1 MSTIAAIS
9 TPNAAGG
16 IGIVRLSGENA
27 IEIAAKCFRPVSGK
41 SVTSMKGYTAAYG
54 TVSDGAE
61 ELDDGVLLVYRAPHS
76 YTGENTAELCCHGGL
91 FILQKVLRTVLSLGA
106 EPAGPGEFTKRAY
119 LNGKMDLSQA
129 ESVMNVISA
138 QGEQALTAARN
149 TLKGN
154 VSKKINDVTSSLIAA
169 AAALA
174 AWADYPDED
183 IPAVQN
189 DALRETLV
197 KNGKELESLIRRYDA
212 GRTVTQGVNTV
223 ICGKPNVGKSTLMNL
238 LTGFDRSIVTSVAG
252 TTRDVVEETVRVGS
266 TVLRLAD
273 TAGLHETSDIVES
286 IGVNIAKER
295 IDSADLVLAVFDV
308 SRELTE
314 EDKEL
319 IEICR
324 DKKCIA
330 VINKT
335 DLEHRMSTEEV
346 KKNIPC
352 VIEISAGKGDCLPL
366 LEEALMKLL
375 GTEGL
380 DFNQEILAGERQRE
394 CCVKALDNI
403 NEGIAAID
411 AGLTAD
417 AVNVSIDCAVE
428 ALLTL
433 TGKKASEEIVNEVF
447 RSFCV
452 GK

>member
-27 IEIAAKCFRPVSGK
+27 IEIAAKCFHPVSGK
-41 SVTSMKGYTAAYG
+41 DVTAMKGYTAAYG
-54 TVSDGAE
+54 TVWDGE
-61 ELDDGVLLVYRAPHS
+61 NEIDDGVLLIYRAPHS
-76 YTGENTAELCCHGGL
+76 YTGEDTAELCCHGGL
-91 FILQKVLRTVLSLGA
+91 FIMQKVLRTVLSLGA
-106 EPAGPGEFTKRAY
+106 QAAGPGEFTKRAY

-138 QGEQALTAARN
+138 QGAQALTAARN

-154 VSKKINDVTSSLIAA
+154 VSKKINDITSALIGAA
-169 AAALA
+169 AGLA

-183 IPAVQN
+183 IPAVQT
-189 DALRETLV
+189 DALRETLE
-197 KNGKELESLIRRYDA
+197 KNGKELQTLIRRYDA

-238 LTGFDRSIVTSVAG
+238 LTGFERSIVTSVAG
-252 TTRDVVEETVRVGS
+252 TTRDIVEETVRVGS

-273 TAGLHETSDIVES
+273 TAGLHETEDLVES

-295 IDSADLVLAVFDV
+295 IDDADLILAVFDS
-308 SRELTE
+308 SRELSD
-314 EDKEL
+314 EDREL
-319 IEICR
+319 IELGKNR
-324 DKKCIA
+324 KCIA
-330 VINKT
+330 IINKT
-335 DLEHRMSTEEV
+335 DLPPVMDTAQI

-352 VIEISAGKGDCLPL
+352 VIELSAKKTESLTL
-366 LEEALMKLL
+366 LEEALMRLL
-375 GTEGL
+375 GTQGL
-380 DFNQEILAGERQRE
+380 DFNQEILAGERQRD
-394 CCVKALDNI
+394 CCVKALENI

-411 AGLTAD
+411 MGLTAD